1 MRKKFC
7 FSSAILV
14 EQEKLNNEIVMNIL
28 IFFAS
33 GLGDALFIAPA
44 VFALK
49 HIYPEARITAAV
61 PHLRSNRFLQ
71 EKVLPFDEVLC
82 LKRPKKSSII
92 SWFRYVA
99 NFFKLLRVFRAGG
112 YDRIVATVQ
121 ARLPDQYLLMLL
133 SGAEHRVGPEYW
145 RGKKNYYRFILTD
158 ATKPDRREH
167 IYFDHSNLLLDENES
182 KRIDKYVPDV
192 TEALK
197 RQAGPFDWKGTA
209 KQLVLVFPGS
219 GSQSYKRWPFEK
231 FLNIIEY
238 LISKYKCDVAV
249 IGGRKEYDET
259 IIPTEL
265 RNKDGFHNLA
275 DGLDLSE
282 IIRLLER
289 SVLVL
294 SNDNGLLHLAEFM
307 DVPTVG
313 IYPMNWE
320 YVSQKY
326 AVSDSTNII
335 IPFEKEDRAVGLLR
349 KNPGRTRKLKKICS
363 RVIRDIEPEEV
374 IMAIDDSG
382 LLRQETSS

>member
-1 MRKKFC
+1 
-7 FSSAILV
+7 
-14 EQEKLNNEIVMNIL
+14 MNIL

-61 PHLRSNRFLQ
+61 PRLRFNRFLL
-71 EKVLPFDEVLC
+71 ERVLPFDEVLC
-82 LKRPKKSSII
+82 LKRPKKNSII
-92 SWFRYVA
+92 SWLRYVVT
-99 NFFKLLRVFRAGG
+99 FFKLVRAFRAGG

-121 ARLPDQYLLMLL
+121 TRLPDQYLLMLL
-133 SGAEHRVGPEYW
+133 SGAEHLVGPEYW
-145 RGKKNYYRFILTD
+145 RGRKNYYRCILTD
-158 ATKPDRREH
+158 VTKPGSREH
-167 IYFDHSNLLLDENES
+167 IYFDHANLLLEENES
-182 KRIDKYVPDV
+182 KRINKYIPDV

-197 RQAGPFDWKGTA
+197 RQAGSFDWKGTA
-209 KQLVLVFPGS
+209 EQLVLVFPGS
-219 GSQSYKRWPFEK
+219 GSQSYKRWPLEK
-231 FLNIIEY
+231 FLNVIEY
-238 LISKYKCDVAV
+238 LISKYECDVAV

-265 RNKDGFHNLA
+265 RNNDRFYNLA
-275 DGLDLSE
+275 DALDLSE

-289 SVLVL
+289 SALVL

-326 AVSDSTNII
+326 AVPYSRNII
-335 IPFEKEDRAVGLLR
+335 IPFEKEDRAVDLLR
-349 KNPGRTRKLKKICS
+349 KNLGRTRKLKKICS
-363 RVIRDIEPEEV
+363 RVIREIEPEEV

-382 LLRQETSS
+382 LLRQGTPRRGAV